1 MEDVLKI
8 QRQESKSS
16 LVEKH
21 RTMVDDP
28 ALEIRRS
35 VLAGAFASGLGAEA
49 WRAPSS
55 MLAVFVSSTF
65 TDTQLERSYLLD
77 ELLFE
82 LRNEA
87 RPHGMTLVLL
97 AYMLLSHYL

>member
-1 MEDVLKI
+1 LENVIKM
-8 QRQESKSS
+8 QRPESKSS
-16 LVEKH
+16 LVDRH
-21 RTMVDDP
+21 RTMVDEP

-35 VLAGAFASGLGAEA
+35 VLAGAFASDLAADA

-87 RPHGMTLVLL
+87 RPHGMALGFPTCFDHDL
-97 AYMLLSHYL
+97 